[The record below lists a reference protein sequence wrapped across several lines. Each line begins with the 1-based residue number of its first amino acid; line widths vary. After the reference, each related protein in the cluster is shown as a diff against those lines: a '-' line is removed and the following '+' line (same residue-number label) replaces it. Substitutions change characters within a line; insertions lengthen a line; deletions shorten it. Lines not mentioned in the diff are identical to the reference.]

1 MACGLEGLCAM
12 NGMLPQG
19 RARLVALATTIVP
32 GVGWIA
38 FFLLLP
44 VVLVVLLAFAS
55 TSPEGTP
62 TWPPALEGLRQA
74 AGFGILGFSDG
85 NLRALLRSVVQALMT
100 TAACAVL
107 AYGVVFFILSRPAA
121 WRGLLLLAVVVPSWT
136 NQVVRAYAW
145 MQLLGPEALLSRLA
159 QYVGLIP
166 PHLGLYPSYLAVFLG
181 LVYNFLPYMV
191 VPLYAAA
198 ERIDWTLLE
207 AGSDLYATGWR
218 LFRHA
223 VLPQTYPGLLS
234 GIILVLIPTFGNFV
248 VPQLLGGNKA
258 TMLGNLIANQFTIN
272 GDWPYG
278 SALTLIMLVMT
289 LLAIFFMRRL
299 GNRQGGAV
307 AL

>member
-1 MACGLEGLCAM
+1 
-12 NGMLPQG
+12 
-19 RARLVALATTIVP
+19 
-32 GVGWIA
+32 
-38 FFLLLP
+38 
-44 VVLVVLLAFAS
+44 
-55 TSPEGTP
+55 
-62 TWPPALEGLRQA
+62 
-74 AGFGILGFSDG
+74 
-85 NLRALLRSVVQALMT
+85 
-100 TAACAVL
+100 VL

-145 MQLLGPEALLSRLA
+145 MQLLGPEASLSRLA
-159 QYVGLIP
+159 QHLGLVSA
-166 PHLGLYPSYLAVFLG
+166 HLGLYPSYLAVFLG

-234 GIILVLIPTFGNFV
+234 GIILVLIPAFGNFV

-258 TMLGNLIANQFTIN
+258 AMLGNLIANQFTIN

-299 GNRQGGAV
+299 GNRQNGEV

>member
-1 MACGLEGLCAM
+1 M
-12 NGMLPQG
+12 NGALPRG
-19 RARLVALATTIVP
+19 RARLIALGATVIP
-32 GVGWIA
+32 GSGWLA

-44 VVLVVLLAFAS
+44 VILVVLMAFAS
-55 TSPEGTP
+55 TSPEGAP
-62 TWPPALEGLRQA
+62 TWPPSWEGLRQA

-85 NLRALLRSVVQALMT
+85 NLRAMGRSMVQALMT

-145 MQLLGPEALLSRLA
+145 MQLLGPEASLSRLA
-159 QYVGLIP
+159 QHLGLVSA
-166 PHLGLYPSYLAVFLG
+166 HLGLYPSYLAVFLG

-234 GIILVLIPTFGNFV
+234 GIILVLIPAFGNFV

-258 TMLGNLIANQFTIN
+258 AMLGNLIANQFTIN

-299 GNRQGGAV
+299 GNRQNGEV

>member
-1 MACGLEGLCAM
+1 M
-12 NGMLPQG
+12 NDTLPRG
-19 RARLVALATTIVP
+19 HARLIALGTTIMP
-32 GVGWIA
+32 GAGWLV

-44 VVLVVLLAFAS
+44 VILVVLMAFAS
-55 TSPEGTP
+55 TSPEGAP
-62 TWPPALEGLRQA
+62 TWPPSWEGLRQA

-85 NLRALLRSVVQALMT
+85 NLRALARSMVQALMT
-100 TAACAVL
+100 TSVCAVL
-107 AYGVVFFILSRPAA
+107 AYGVVFFILGRPAA

-159 QYVGLIP
+159 QHLGLVSA
-166 PHLGLYPSYLAVFLG
+166 HLGLYPSYLAVFLG

-198 ERIDWTLLE
+198 ERIDWTLQE

-234 GIILVLIPTFGNFV
+234 GIILVLIPAFGNFV

-278 SALTLIMLVMT
+278 SALTLIMLAMT
-289 LLAIFFMRRL
+289 LLAIIFMRRL
-299 GNRQGGAV
+299 GSREGNEAM
-307 AL
+307 L